1 MAKRG
6 NFNDQMIIILLLVIS
21 LFLFVESLFLYRFVK
36 DKMAVEYE
44 IEFQSLSAGLRI
56 LIGDEGYRLVAGE
69 SLIIKVRRNERVVVR
84 QETLGR
90 YTIKSGEKMVSV
102 TIPQVEVSVR

>member
-6 NFNDQMIIILLLVIS
+6 NSNDQMIVILLLVIS

-36 DKMAVEYE
+36 DTMAVEYE
-44 IEFQSLSAGLRI
+44 IEFQSLSAELRI
-56 LIGDEGYRLVAGE
+56 LIGDEGYRLVSGD
-69 SLIIKVRRNERVVVR
+69 SLTIKVHRNEKVVVR
-84 QETLGR
+84 QETPGR
-90 YTIKSGEKMVSV
+90 YTIKSGEKMVNV